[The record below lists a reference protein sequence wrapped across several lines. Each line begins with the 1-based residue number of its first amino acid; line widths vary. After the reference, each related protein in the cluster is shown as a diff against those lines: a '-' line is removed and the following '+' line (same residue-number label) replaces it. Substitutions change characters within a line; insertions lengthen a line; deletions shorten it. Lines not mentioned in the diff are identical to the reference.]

1 MCYEVRV
8 MVMGGADEEESRAVE
23 GRIAD
28 ALSQLARTRRVAGKS
43 VPPPAYIR
51 RHAVEHAA
59 AAGDLDPR
67 LITPDFLPYIDAER
81 LRSLNPTPTH
91 AETSGLLRLWRQA
104 AHGWEWDAPEANAS
118 ALAFWAACAGEPLP
132 RTELAE
138 HWNPRWAQWPLGNGE
153 ILTRLPAS
161 VNAVATAALSDG
173 RLAVV
178 VSGHDGTV
186 SVWDLDTGNP
196 IGEPVMTG
204 LSYAGPAAA
213 AVLPDGRAMV
223 VAGVS
228 GGLRMW
234 DPAGGGPSGE
244 PVGGT
249 VRALVTTV
257 LPDRRVVAITGD
269 VLGRANFW
277 DITAGRFEARP
288 FRSMDAHDRSVSA
301 LCVAE
306 LPDGRAGLLT
316 TGGIGG
322 DNTIR
327 VWDLVTGEPAAAPL
341 RHSSPVTAMTAARL
355 PTGTTV
361 VVAGA
366 GGRDRRVWDLTTGD
380 CTRTAVWAQALTTA
394 TLPDG
399 RSVVVEAVRDYSLRV
414 WDPSDASPV
423 GPPLN
428 GHTDIVQSV
437 TTATRPDGRPIVV
450 SGGDDGTVRCWDLET
465 RPHSG
470 PASVSGPYPLSS
482 VVSARLPD
490 GRDVI
495 VAGGRDMRT
504 ASVTDLASGAPV
516 GEPLLHLDR
525 VLALATAELADG
537 RTFVLAGGRDNERTV
552 IVWDLA
558 AAGAEG
564 RVLSHGASS
573 VLATAGLPDGRAVAI
588 TGHFVHGKHGAP
600 GMLRVRDLLTGA
612 TVGEPLTSPDESVD
626 ATATGTLPDGRTVLI
641 AATSKFESRAPALR
655 VWDLSSRRLLGSLHG
670 CAGGARAIATASL
683 PHGPTVAIT
692 GEANGTLRLWD
703 LAERRLLG
711 TCHAHRHPVEAIA
724 TASLSDG
731 RGVAVTGGGATVR
744 LWDLSSFQPIGPP
757 LRLPGRVCAV
767 ATARLDGRAV
777 AAVAGDGLAV
787 VHLERAAG
795 DGRRGEGS
803 RV

>member
-1 MCYEVRV
+1 
-8 MVMGGADEEESRAVE
+8 MVTGVAGEEEGRAVE

-28 ALSQLARTRRVAGKS
+28 ALSRLARTRRVAGAP
-43 VPPPAYIR
+43 VPPPAYVR

-59 AAGDLDPR
+59 AAGDLDQR

-81 LRSLNPTPTH
+81 LRSLNPTATN

-118 ALAFWAACAGEPLP
+118 ALAFWAKCADEPLP
-132 RTELAE
+132 RTELAG
-138 HWNPRWAQWPLGNGE
+138 HWNAQWAQWPLGNGE
-153 ILTRLPAS
+153 ILTRLPAP
-161 VNAVATAALSDG
+161 VGTVATAALPDG

-178 VSGHDGTV
+178 ASGNDGTV
-186 SVWDLDTGNP
+186 SVWDLDTGHP
-196 IGEPVMTG
+196 IGEPVTTG
-204 LSYAGPAAA
+204 PGYARPMAV

-223 VAGVS
+223 VAGMPD
-228 GGLRMW
+228 GLWMW
-234 DPAGGGPSGE
+234 DPAEGGPPGE

-249 VRALVTTV
+249 ALALVTTA
-257 LPDRRVVAITGD
+257 LPDGRVVAITGD
-269 VLGRANFW
+269 VLGQMDFW

-288 FRSMDAHDRSVSA
+288 FRSMDAHDRTVSA

-316 TGGIGG
+316 TGGILG

-327 VWDLVTGEPAAAPL
+327 VWDLVTGEPAAEPL
-341 RHSSPVTAMTAARL
+341 RHDSPVTAMTAARL
-355 PTGTTV
+355 PTGATV

-366 GGRDRRVWDLTTGD
+366 GGRDRRVWDLATGTH
-380 CTRTAVWAQALTTA
+380 TRTDGWTQALTTA
-394 TLPDG
+394 SLPDG
-399 RSVVVEAVRDYSLRV
+399 RSVVVEAVRDYSLHV

-428 GHTDIVQSV
+428 GHTDFVQSV

-470 PASVSGPYPLSS
+470 RASAAGPYPLSS
-482 VVSARLPD
+482 VVPARLPD

-504 ASVTDLASGAPV
+504 ASVTDLASGDAV
-516 GEPLLHLDR
+516 GEPLRHRDR
-525 VLALATAELADG
+525 VLTLATAELADG
-537 RTFVLAGGRDNERTV
+537 RTVVLAGGRDNESTV
-552 IVWDLA
+552 LVWDLA
-558 AAGAEG
+558 ADEAEG

-573 VLATAGLPDGRAVAI
+573 VLASAGLPDGRAVTI
-588 TGHFVHGKHGAP
+588 TGHFTRSQRRTPGA
-600 GMLRVRDLLTGA
+600 LRVRDLLTGE

-626 ATATGTLPDGRTVLI
+626 AAATATLPDGRMVLI
-641 AATSKFESRAPALR
+641 AATDDVENRVPVLR
-655 VWDLSSRRLLGSLHG
+655 VWDLPSRRLHGPLHG
-670 CAGGARAIATASL
+670 STSVVRAIATAS
-683 PHGPTVAIT
+683 PAHGPTLAIT
-692 GEANGTLRLWD
+692 GEANGTLRVWD
-703 LAERRLLG
+703 LAERQLLG
-711 TCHAHRHPVEAIA
+711 TQHAHRHPVEAIA
-724 TASLSDG
+724 TTTLSDG
-731 RGVAVTGGGATVR
+731 RPVAVTGGGATLR
-744 LWDLSSFQPIGPP
+744 LWDLLSFEPIGPP

-787 VHLERAAG
+787 VHLERAGG
-795 DGRRGEGS
+795 DG
-803 RV
+803 